1 MAPDR
6 KDKQVSTPCLSR
18 DIRQTVNLFSEIPT
32 LVVDS
37 PPEGVNLTG
46 CVLEKETG
54 HCCIDK
60 VDQVSSPV
68 TDPVLECLTH
78 HEEVCHTSYVTEFV
92 PTEEKVR
99 RLAVMVEI
107 FDVSAELRS
116 VRESTRRNVGSS

>member
-1 MAPDR
+1 M
-6 KDKQVSTPCLSR
+6 
-18 DIRQTVNLFSEIPT
+18 
-32 LVVDS
+32 VDS
-37 PPEGVNLTG
+37 APAGVNLTG
-46 CVLEKETG
+46 CVVERETG

-116 VRESTRRNVGSS
+116 VRESTRRNVGSSWRGGNTTRPCPAV